1 MLIQIIPY
9 RCPDR
14 YLFDPATKLCQREH
28 KVTCDTSINPLL
40 LFNRFRSSLVFQIS
54 EEEMDNFFAQKLT
67 LSTTSRTSPSSQSFN
82 KHYLSAPFMYY
93 PSYNYLYIWINNK
106 ISNFNFLASW
116 KKTLWM
122 LMKIKWNV
130 KKVIDIFMLP
140 NISID
145 NKPNGYKTMIVFQR
159 LHKKDTLQ
167 FHINLTAKISMYI
180 FNSRQTCCV
189 CEYLF
194 CSMHL

>member
-1 MLIQIIPY
+1 
-9 RCPDR
+9 
-14 YLFDPATKLCQREH
+14 
-28 KVTCDTSINPLL
+28 
-40 LFNRFRSSLVFQIS
+40 
-54 EEEMDNFFAQKLT
+54 
-67 LSTTSRTSPSSQSFN
+67 
-82 KHYLSAPFMYY
+82 
-93 PSYNYLYIWINNK
+93 
-106 ISNFNFLASW
+106 
-116 KKTLWM
+116 M

-140 NISID
+140 NISIN

-189 CEYLF
+189 CESLF
-194 CSMHL
+194 CSMHLKSSILYIIKPIDLWMLWHQIISDKKILYKPFSFHSIKVMTNKSRGNVIFINIGKFNNLSFKKVQ

>member
-1 MLIQIIPY
+1 MFETNKSDNEIFTIKLNKLITA
-9 RCPDR
+9 DR
-14 YLFDPATKLCQREH
+14 VFRYANAKNEKQR
-28 KVTCDTSINPLL
+28 KGGN
-40 LFNRFRSSLVFQIS
+40 
-54 EEEMDNFFAQKLT
+54 KGLT
-67 LSTTSRTSPSSQSFN
+67 FSTTFRTSTSSQSFN

-140 NISID
+140 NISIN
-145 NKPNGYKTMIVFQR
+145 NKPNGYKTMIAFQR
-159 LHKKDTLQ
+159 LQKKG
-167 FHINLTAKISMYI
+167 YI
-180 FNSRQTCCV
+180 TVS
-189 CEYLF
+189 Y
-194 CSMHL
+194 